1 MFRSASQQY
10 PVGAVVKKRECFRV
24 AAGIAMAATI
34 ASAFGQTSDL
44 VVHNGFE
51 QCWSKALTKDA
62 FLNLL
67 AAAVEGTEACIPA
80 AADGSSCATTTCGDG
95 SAGCGVTLRAGQYSY
110 GQILPANE
118 YMQVNASTGFD
129 PFSMPVVVPTIGPCT
144 MNFIDTSNVVIQSP
158 LVYSLQADGNSGF
171 FASELIVGASTV
183 IGLTSDKVSLTGSF
197 GCQLANFSVSFF
209 ISTLGDE
216 LAQTFPSAYAP
227 TIGESLCPL
236 P

>member
-10 PVGAVVKKRECFRV
+10 LAGAVLKKSEWLR
-24 AAGIAMAATI
+24 ATAGIAMAAMT
-34 ASAFGQTSDL
+34 ANAFGQTSDL
-44 VVHNGFE
+44 VAHNGFE

-67 AAAVEGTEACIPA
+67 AATVEGTDACIPA
-80 AADGSSCATTTCGDG
+80 APDGSSCATTTCGDG
-95 SAGCGVTLRAGQYSY
+95 SAGCAVTLRAGQYSY

-158 LVYSLQADGNSGF
+158 LVYSLQPDGNSGSL
-171 FASELIVGASTV
+171 ASGLIVGTSTV
-183 IGLTSDKVSLTGSF
+183 SGLTSAKVSLTGSF
-197 GCQLANFSVSFF
+197 GCQVANLGLSFF

-227 TIGESLCPL
+227 TLGESLCPL